1 MKTSIKT
8 SPKKT
13 YSVINNLIEKKISK
27 KKSMPKTSYNQQDL
41 FVKAEKVTESENL
54 NLESLIDNALL
65 QWKKEFENQEVKTE
79 SIGDLERLIKLRIL
93 LKEEN
98 ESNSKLI
105 QEIMSKVIDVLKDAI
120 DDSEIRVK
128 VYERLKEIE
137 IG

>member
-13 YSVINNLIEKKISK
+13 DLVINNLIDKKLSK
-27 KKSMPKTSYNQQDL
+27 KKSISKTSNIQQDL
-41 FVKAEKVTESENL
+41 FIKPEKVTRSENL